1 MHQYTKLA
9 KFLNKWLTNT
19 LQLQNIYV
27 TYNSTQPAHDLT
39 ESNRMVTFDIK
50 DLYVNIPID
59 ETVNITKILLS
70 NKKMT
75 LH

>member
-1 MHQYTKLA
+1 MHQHTKFA

-27 TYNSTQPAHDLT
+27 TYNSTQPAHDFS

>member
-1 MHQYTKLA
+1 MHQHTKFA

-27 TYNSTQPAHDLT
+27 TNNSTQPAHDLT